1 MTADVLIAGG
11 GPAGSALAILAG
23 RAGLSVS
30 LFDGARF
37 PRDKPCGE
45 GLMPSGVGALERLGL
60 AAVTGGVPIRGIR
73 YTGFGVVAETEF
85 PPPRRRA
92 PGRGGPAAHGLGQRR
107 IVFDEALWAAARA
120 TPNVRVFEGAP
131 VEGVVSRAGRAVG
144 LRIAGQSIAGGLI
157 VGADGARSF
166 VRRAVGLEGPRI
178 DRPRWGLR
186 MHFRL
191 AEARPA
197 PTVVEVFVGD
207 GHELYLTPLPAG
219 EVLVAVLSAHGHH
232 GDRPAETLRAFIERH
247 PALVERLRGAEPVS
261 SPRGRSPLA
270 ATARAGVA
278 PGVVLLGDAAG
289 FTDPLT
295 GGGMA
300 QALLSAELLAPY
312 LPRALANRDDEWL
325 WRFDRRRRGM
335 LRDYVWLTRFMVQAA
350 RRPVLARATLRAMR
364 ASPVVM
370 RHLVGVAAGLRRITP

>member
-23 RAGLSVS
+23 RAGHSVS

-37 PRDKPCGE
+37 PREKPCGE

-60 AAVTGGVPIRGIR
+60 AAATGGVPIGGIR
-73 YTGFGVVAETEF
+73 YHGFGLTAETAF
-85 PPPRRRA
+85 PAPRLAR
-92 PGRGGPAAHGLGQRR
+92 GRGGPAAHGLGQRR
-107 IVFDEALWAAARA
+107 IVFDDALWAAARA
-120 TPNVRVFEGAP
+120 TPNVRVFEAAA
-131 VEGVVSRAGRAVG
+131 VEGVVCRAGRAVG
-144 LRIAGQSIAGGLI
+144 LRVAGQTVPGGLI
-157 VGADGARSF
+157 VGADGARSV
-166 VRRAVGLEGPRI
+166 VRRAVGLEGPRTE
-178 DRPRWGLR
+178 RPRWGLR

-191 AEARPA
+191 AADRPA
-197 PTVVEVFVGD
+197 PTFVEVFVGE

-232 GDRPAETLRAFIERH
+232 EDRPAQTLRAFIDRH
-247 PALVERLRGAEPVS
+247 PALVDRLRGAEAVS
-261 SPRGRSPLA
+261 APRGRSPLA
-270 ATARAGVA
+270 STARAGVA

-312 LPRALANRDDEWL
+312 LARALGERDDEWL
-325 WRFDRRRRGM
+325 WRFDRRRRAM
-335 LRDYVWLTRFMVQAA
+335 LRDYVWLTRLMVCAA
-350 RRPVLARATLRAMR
+350 GRPLLARGTLKAMR
-364 ASPVVM
+364 ASPALM
-370 RHLVGVAAGLRRITP
+370 RHLVGVAAGLRRIIF